1 MGGNILIGKEI
12 LIMNIS
18 KRQLER
24 YPIYLKYLLSLKG
37 SSIENISSPS
47 IAKALGLS
55 EEKVRKD
62 LQVVSKQSGK
72 PNQGRNIDELIKD
85 IQTFLGYDKIDDA
98 IIIGV
103 GHLGKAFMNYD
114 GFSSFGLNIVAGF
127 DVNENIIGTKINNK
141 PIYNLYSLQSIIAN
155 LKAKIAILVVP
166 SEVAQQVVNQLV
178 NCGIKAI
185 WNFVPTHID
194 VPEDVVVENVNLA
207 SSLAVLSH
215 KLKTIK
221 KE

>member
-1 MGGNILIGKEI
+1 
-12 LIMNIS
+12 MNIS

-37 SSIENISSPS
+37 GSSNNISSPM

-55 EEKVRKD
+55 EEIVRKD

-85 IQTFLGYDKIDDA
+85 IQSFLEYDKIDDA
-98 IIIGV
+98 IIVGV

-127 DVNENIIGTKINNK
+127 DVNEKIIGTKINNK
-141 PIYNLYSLQSIIAN
+141 PIYSLYSLQSIIAN
-155 LKAKIAILVVP
+155 LEAKIAILAVP
-166 SEVAQQVVNQLV
+166 SDAAQQVVNQLV
-178 NCGIKAI
+178 NCGIRAI
-185 WNFVPTHID
+185 WNFVPIHID
-194 VPEDVVVENVNLA
+194 VPEDVVTENVNLA

-215 KLKTIK
+215 KLKTIN

>member
-1 MGGNILIGKEI
+1 
-12 LIMNIS
+12 MNIS

-37 SSIENISSPS
+37 GSSNNISSPM

-55 EEKVRKD
+55 EEIVRKD

-85 IQTFLGYDKIDDA
+85 IQSFLEYDKIDDA
-98 IIIGV
+98 IIVGV

-127 DVNENIIGTKINNK
+127 DVNEKIIGTKINNK
-141 PIYNLYSLQSIIAN
+141 PIYSLYSLQSIIAN
-155 LKAKIAILVVP
+155 LEAKIAILAVP
-166 SEVAQQVVNQLV
+166 SDAAQQAANQLV
-178 NCGIKAI
+178 NCGIRAI
-185 WNFVPTHID
+185 WNFVPIHID
-194 VPEDVVVENVNLA
+194 VPEDVVTENVNLA

-215 KLKTIK
+215 KLKTIN